1 MLRILIFLLLLT
13 NIAFAQKKKSK
24 KKETLITIT
33 TDLGTM
39 RLILFDATPEHKA
52 NFIKLTKEGFYNGTT
67 FHRIIDNFMIQGGDP
82 LSKDQDPNND
92 GTGGP
97 GYTIKAEFVPEF
109 KHIRGAVAAARQ
121 GDQVNPEKRS
131 SGSQF
136 YIVENHKG
144 TPFLDNAYTVFGQ
157 VIDGLDIIDKIAE
170 QPKDAR
176 DRPKTDIKITIT
188 AEVLKTKKI
197 SKLYGYTFN

>member
-1 MLRILIFLLLLT
+1 MKKLLLLFLL
-13 NIAFAQKKKSK
+13 ISSVAFAQKKKK
-24 KKETLITIT
+24 KDTLITINT
-33 TDLGTM
+33 ELGAI
-39 RLILFDATPEHKA
+39 RLVLFDKTPEHKA

-82 LSKDQDPNND
+82 LSKDPDPNND

-97 GYTIKAEFVPEF
+97 GYTIQAEFVPEF
-109 KHIRGAVAAARQ
+109 KHVRGAVAAARQ
-121 GDQVNPEKRS
+121 GDQANPEKRS

-176 DRPKTDIKITIT
+176 DRPKTDIKMTVT
-188 AEVLKTKKI
+188 AQVLKTKKI
-197 SKLYGYTFN
+197 TKLYGYTFN